1 MTTATPPATEHPYRA
16 QPASAFWR
24 QTVQQHH
31 FLEIPSWYRKK
42 WPIGQAAV
50 ATAGSCFAQHIGRHL
65 RRQGFNFLDAEPA
78 PPALPEARTAD
89 YGYGI
94 YSARY
99 GNVYTTRQLLQLL
112 QRALGEFHPHD
123 LSWQQASGAASG
135 FVDPFRPT
143 IEPPLPSPEA
153 VHASRTSHLY
163 QVARLLEKTE
173 VFVFT
178 LGLTEAWLD
187 RRDGAVFPICPG
199 THGGQFDPAL
209 HRFEN
214 FGFSEVLSDLQG
226 FMDRARSI
234 RPGMR
239 FLLTVS
245 PVPLAATATDQ
256 QVAVATSYSK
266 SVLRAVAGQ
275 LAQTH
280 DYVDY
285 FPSYEIIAS
294 PVMRGNFY
302 GPDARTVVSAGVEHV
317 MRAFFAEHEPPAA
330 PNTSSEVPAPEEKE
344 EEVICEEAL
353 LAAFGPGSQP

>member
-1 MTTATPPATEHPYRA
+1 MTTAPPSEHPYRA

-24 QTVQQHH
+24 QTVQHHH
-31 FLEIPSWYRKK
+31 FLEIPSWYQKK

-78 PPALPEARTAD
+78 PPALKEVHAAD

-112 QRALGEFHPHD
+112 QRALGEFRPLDRAWH
-123 LSWQQASGAASG
+123 QVSGTTQG
-135 FVDPFRPT
+135 YVDPFRPT
-143 IEPPLPSPEA
+143 IEPPLPSAED
-153 VHASRTSHLY
+153 VQTSRESHLHH
-163 QVARLLEKTE
+163 VAQLLEKTE

-199 THGGQFDPAL
+199 THGGQFNPAL

-214 FGFSEVLSDLQG
+214 FGFPEVLSDLQA

-234 RPGMR
+234 RPDMR

-280 DYVDY
+280 DHVDY

-294 PVMRGNFY
+294 PVMRGSFY

-317 MRAFFAEHEPPAA
+317 MHTFFAEHEPPATKA
-330 PNTSSEVPAPEEKE
+330 TSMATLEPEEKGE
-344 EEVICEEAL
+344 RLICEEAL
-353 LAAFGPGSQP
+353 LAAFGPGTQP